1 MYVHV
6 PGLAGSMLRH
16 GTGVVMSTAQVF
28 INIHETKVEMGW
40 SEELLLHL
48 WPDSFL
54 TQNVQAV

>member
-28 INIHETKVEMGW
+28 INIHETKVEMG
-40 SEELLLHL
+40 L
-48 WPDSFL
+48 
-54 TQNVQAV
+54 V